1 MALVNAVGGAYSA
14 ASVKN
19 NAGTVVKG
27 GTPASDSP
35 IQNVLGLNTLAD
47 DRGESF
53 GSKVVANDGTGA
65 NTTDRAGVTKA
76 VSGGT
81 LAYKAGATEW
91 VVRGGNVST
100 TLGGV
105 ANTQLI
111 GGGRDYSGQLNDD
124 ATEVARTKI
133 ADVKIGSYATQ
144 GFDMLARPS
153 TNINPNRSGSGT
165 DGKGVGA
172 GSAQTYVNPADGTA
186 AVASE
191 IAPSRSV
198 PGELTYF
205 FGELAVA
212 TTDEYKASNVAE
224 S

>member
-19 NAGTVVKG
+19 NAGTIVKG
-27 GTPASDSP
+27 GTPAGDSP
-35 IQNVLGLNTLAD
+35 IQNVKSEADLAD

-53 GSKVVANDGTGA
+53 GSKVVANDGTGGS
-65 NTTDRAGVTKA
+65 TTDRAGVTKA

-81 LAYKAGATEW
+81 LAYQASATEW

-111 GGGRDYSGQLNDD
+111 GGARDYSGQINDD
-124 ATEVARTKI
+124 ATQVARTKI
-133 ADVKIGSYATQ
+133 SDRLVGSKANEA
-144 GFDMLARPS
+144 FDIYARPS
-153 TNINPNRSGSGT
+153 TNIVPGRTKGSN
-165 DGKGVGA
+165 A
-172 GSAQTYVNPADGTA
+172 GLPSVFVNPADGTN

-191 IAPSRSV
+191 IAPSNAV
-198 PGELTYF
+198 PGELTYH
-205 FGELAVA
+205 FGALAVA
-212 TTDEYKASNVAE
+212 TTDEYKAKDVAE

>member
-19 NAGTVVKG
+19 NAGTIVKG
-27 GTPASDSP
+27 GTPAGDSP
-35 IQNVLGLNTLAD
+35 IQNVKSEADLAD

-53 GSKVVANDGTGA
+53 GSKVVANDGTGGS
-65 NTTDRAGVTKA
+65 TTDRAGVTKA

-81 LAYKAGATEW
+81 LAYQASATEW

-111 GGGRDYSGQLNDD
+111 GGARDYSGQINDD

-133 ADVKIGSYATQ
+133 SDRLVGSKADEA
-144 GFDMLARPS
+144 FDIYARPS
-153 TNINPNRSGSGT
+153 TNIVPGRTKGSN
-165 DGKGVGA
+165 A
-172 GSAQTYVNPADGTA
+172 GLPTVFVNPADGTD

-191 IAPSRSV
+191 IAPSNAV
-198 PGELTYF
+198 PGELTYH
-205 FGELAVA
+205 FGALAVA
-212 TTDEYKASNVAE
+212 TTDEYKAKDVAE